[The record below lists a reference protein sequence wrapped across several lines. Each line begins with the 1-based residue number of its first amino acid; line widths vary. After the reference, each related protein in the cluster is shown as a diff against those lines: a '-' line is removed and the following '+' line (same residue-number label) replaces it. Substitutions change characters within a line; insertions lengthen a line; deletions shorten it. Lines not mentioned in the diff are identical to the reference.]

1 MEIKRRNAK
10 HPRRVGTDTT
20 KALVLSSTVRGH
32 SATARM
38 RGIAGISAD
47 GFVSRFSR
55 RLTIYQ
61 RGVIAG
67 GVFIRLGLKRAV
79 MG

>member
-20 KALVLSSTVRGH
+20 KAPFLSSAFEVH

-38 RGIAGISAD
+38 RGIANFSAD
-47 GFVSRFSR
+47 GFVSRFSW